1 MSTSAV
7 RSGVTVKEEMPASY
21 FEPIEAMMESNSA
34 VCTLPLTPRTAAIA
48 LVRSTS

>member
-7 RSGVTVKEEMPASY
+7 RSGVTVKEEMPTSY
-21 FEPIEAMMESNSA
+21 FEPIEAMIESNSA

>member
-7 RSGVTVKEEMPASY
+7 RSGVTVKEEIPASY
-21 FEPIEAMMESNSA
+21 FDPIEAMIESNSA
-34 VCTLPLTPRTAAIA
+34 VWTFPLTPSTAAIA